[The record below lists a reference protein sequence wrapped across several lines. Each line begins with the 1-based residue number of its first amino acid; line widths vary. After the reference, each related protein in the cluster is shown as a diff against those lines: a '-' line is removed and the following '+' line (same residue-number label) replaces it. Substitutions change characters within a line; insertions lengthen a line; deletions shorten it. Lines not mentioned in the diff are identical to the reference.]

1 MNLLALERKFYFPV
15 FPRYDAEFVRGKQ
28 QFLWDARGKRYL
40 DFFSGLGV
48 TSLGHSHPALT
59 RALALQAKRLW
70 HTTQLFYA
78 EPAILLAQ
86 ELVKRSFPG
95 KVFLSNSGAEA
106 VECALKL
113 ARRFGSLSRR
123 YEILC
128 FENSFHGRTLAA
140 LSATGQRKFH
150 QNLGPLL
157 PGFRFARFNDM
168 ASVRKNLTRKT
179 CAILVE
185 PVQGEGGVH
194 PASPDFLRGLRRL
207 CDERKMLLMLDE
219 VQTGVGRTGRLFAYE
234 HFGIVPDVLILAK
247 GLAGGLPIGA
257 TLAAGRIADLFK
269 KGDHGSTFGGGHLA
283 SAVALSV
290 LRRMTGQFLARV
302 REIGSYF
309 RERLSD
315 LSGENLGIRDVRGLG
330 LMAGVELNRPSR
342 RVVEAC
348 LKRGLVIGA
357 AGENVIRFLPSLIIS
372 RRDVDQA
379 VSILRNVLRRMR

>member
-1 MNLLALERKFYFPV
+1 MKLAALEKKFYFPV
-15 FPRYDAEFVRGKQ
+15 FPRYAVSFVRGKG

-59 RALALQAKRLW
+59 RALAQQAKRLW

-113 ARRFGSLSRR
+113 ARRFGNPSR

-128 FENSFHGRTLAA
+128 FENSFHGRTLAT

-150 QNLGPLL
+150 QNMGPLL
-157 PGFRFARFNDM
+157 PGFRFARFNDLTS
-168 ASVRKNLTRKT
+168 ARKNLTRKT

-194 PASPDFLRGLRRL
+194 VARPDFLRGLRRF

-219 VQTGVGRTGRLFAYE
+219 VQTGAGRTGRLFAYE
-234 HFGIVPDVLILAK
+234 HFGLAPDVLILAK

-269 KGDHGSTFGGGHLA
+269 KGEHGSTFGGGHLV

-290 LRRMTGQFLARV
+290 LETMAQPFLARV
-302 REIGSYF
+302 REIGDYF

-315 LSGENLGIRDVRGLG
+315 LAGENLGIRDVRGLG

-342 RVVEAC
+342 GVVEAC
-348 LKRGLVIGA
+348 LKRGLVLGA